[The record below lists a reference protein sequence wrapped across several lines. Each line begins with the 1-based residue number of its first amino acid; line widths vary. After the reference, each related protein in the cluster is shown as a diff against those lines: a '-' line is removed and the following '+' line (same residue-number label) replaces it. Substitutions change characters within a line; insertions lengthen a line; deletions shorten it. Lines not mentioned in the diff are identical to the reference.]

1 MKIYLVRHG
10 ETFEG
15 NQGIILGNMP
25 GTLADSGKIYAKNVG
40 SYISTLV
47 PKPQQ
52 IVSSDLRRAVATAE
66 IISKIT
72 DIQLSF
78 EPLLRERSAGVVEG
92 KMEIEID
99 WDSYEKQPLA
109 YRKHLGGESFKEVN
123 KRVKKFLDN
132 ILKQSNT
139 DLILVTHSVVIS
151 MFLSELLEWDYKKS
165 LGYKYKNSILILDI
179 SEDGTNIT
187 ELSI

>member
-78 EPLLRERSAGVVEG
+78 EPLLRESS
-92 KMEIEID
+92 EIGIVMKSSL
-99 WDSYEKQPLA
+99 WLIANIWVAKAL
-109 YRKHLGGESFKEVN
+109 
-123 KRVKKFLDN
+123 KK
-132 ILKQSNT
+132 
-139 DLILVTHSVVIS
+139 
-151 MFLSELLEWDYKKS
+151 
-165 LGYKYKNSILILDI
+165 
-179 SEDGTNIT
+179 
-187 ELSI
+187 